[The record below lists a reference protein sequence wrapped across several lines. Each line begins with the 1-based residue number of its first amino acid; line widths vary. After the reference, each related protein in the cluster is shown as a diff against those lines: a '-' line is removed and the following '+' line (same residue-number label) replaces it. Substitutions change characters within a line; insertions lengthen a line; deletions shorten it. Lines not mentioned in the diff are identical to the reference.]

1 MILTIAEIKTLAQF
15 CGLVL
20 TDETLSDR
28 DEDESEIEVTDCPDG
43 GLINTDAATVR
54 RYAHVAYFYEYPE
67 EGSVGLGDE
76 LPNAHLTGQKGGDE

>member
-20 TDETLSDR
+20 TDESLSDHEQ
-28 DEDESEIEVTDCPDG
+28 DETELAVTECPEG
-43 GLINTDAATVR
+43 GLIDTDAATVR
-54 RYAHVAYFYEYPE
+54 RYARVAYFYEYPD

-76 LPNAHLTGQKGGDE
+76 LPNASLEPLARKDG